1 MEDYAELVDDGTR
14 QAGADVLLLLAG
26 GQPRRTQDLFDRL
39 ADHRDSSVKIAA
51 IRQQRVVRTA
61 SLLGNVERR
70 QDAREDGRCIK
81 VMEIALASNLLPFH
95 RSMRET
101 FQFDS
106 GALGSACYG
115 PVGRSCPIV
124 DADCVFSPGGSSDS
138 LNGRALS
145 SA

>member
-1 MEDYAELVDDGTR
+1 LQEGFDGEAWKITPSSSMTER
-14 QAGADVLLLLAG
+14 AKLERMCCFCSLAG
-26 GQPRRTQDLFDRL
+26 SSAAPKTCLTVSQ
-39 ADHRDSSVKIAA
+39 DHRDSSVKIAA

-124 DADCVFSPGGSSDS
+124 DADCVFSRVDR
-138 LNGRALS
+138 LIR
-145 SA
+145 

>member
-14 QAGADVLLLLAG
+14 QAGADLLAG
-26 GQPRRTQDLFDRL
+26 GQLRRTQDLFDRL

-81 VMEIALASNLLPFH
+81 VMEMALASNLLPFH

-106 GALGSACYG
+106 G
-115 PVGRSCPIV
+115 
-124 DADCVFSPGGSSDS
+124 
-138 LNGRALS
+138 
-145 SA
+145 